1 MTGLRFIAMPS
12 ETARGFHEGLPDAHG
27 QPPERH
33 VSDGSGNPCR
43 HCLSDI
49 AEGEPFL
56 ILAWRPFPAPQSYA
70 ETGPIFLHA
79 ENCERHGEAEGMP
92 AMFLERERFLLR
104 GYGLDD
110 RIVYGTGQ
118 LAAAGDLTQAA
129 VALLDR
135 PEVAYLH
142 VRSAGYNCYQCRIE
156 KAPPEA
162 V

>member
-12 ETARGFHEGLPDAHG
+12 ETARDFRNGSPDAHG

-43 HCLSDI
+43 HCLADV

-56 ILAWRPFPAPQSYA
+56 IFAWRPFPAPQPYA

-79 ENCERHGEAEGMP
+79 GECERHGEADGMP
-92 AMFLERERFLLR
+92 ATIHERERFLLR
-104 GYGLDD
+104 GYGHDD
-110 RIVYGTGQ
+110 RIAYGTGQ
-118 LAAAGDLTQAA
+118 IVATADIEQAAA
-129 VALLDR
+129 ALLDR
-135 PEVAYLH
+135 PDIAYLH

-156 KAPPEA
+156 RTPAP
-162 V
+162 

>member
-1 MTGLRFIAMPS
+1 MTNQRFIAMKS
-12 ETARGFHEGLPDAHG
+12 ETARGFRDGFPDAHG

-33 VSDGSGNPCR
+33 ISDGLGNPCR
-43 HCLSDI
+43 HCLGDI

-56 ILAWRPFPAPQSYA
+56 ILAWRPFPGPQPYA

-79 ENCERHGEAEGMP
+79 EDCERHGEAVGMP

-104 GYGLDD
+104 GYDHDD

-118 LAAAGDLTQAA
+118 IVAPVDLAQASA
-129 VALLDR
+129 TLLEN
-135 PEVAYLH
+135 PEIAYLH

-156 KAPPEA
+156 RAPA
-162 V
+162 R